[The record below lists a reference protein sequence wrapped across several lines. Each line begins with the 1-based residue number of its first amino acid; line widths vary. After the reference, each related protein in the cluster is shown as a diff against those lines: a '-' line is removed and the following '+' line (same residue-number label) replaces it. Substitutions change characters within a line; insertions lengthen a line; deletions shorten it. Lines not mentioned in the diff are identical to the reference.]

1 MGGRFKNGAGASKSL
16 CTHLHPAHSLY
27 PLDVAVSIDDEPPND
42 RVPDINSLGQ
52 VLITNS
58 KERAR

>member
-1 MGGRFKNGAGASKSL
+1 MGGRFKNEVNL
-16 CTHLHPAHSLY
+16 YVHIYTPPTHSLY
-27 PLDVAVSIDDEPPND
+27 PLDVAVSIDDEPLND

-52 VLITNS
+52 VLISNS